1 MEECSVRPLNLPER
15 AKNPL
20 DGQTVEKF
28 NLLIYWFQESGITY
42 PTLQMIKIYPKRR
55 LFNNKN
61 DLFFNGVRL
70 QGFALEH
77 TIIFAN
83 DECVMGT

>member
-1 MEECSVRPLNLPER
+1 MSGRTESPLHVQAVWKL
-15 AKNPL
+15 
-20 DGQTVEKF
+20 V
-28 NLLIYWFQESGITY
+28 LLIYWFQKDGIAY
-42 PTLQMIKIYPKRR
+42 PTRQLIKIYPKRR

-61 DLFFNGVRL
+61 DLFLNGVWL